1 MATFDGLSEVGS
13 FCSAALS
20 GILVILM
27 AWKKLEKSVGNAVVV
42 DVLALFRSDV
52 FALFHTDVL
61 ALFHT
66 EVLSSVY

>member
-1 MATFDGLSEVGS
+1 MGS

-52 FALFHTDVL
+52 FALFHADVL
-61 ALFHT
+61 AVSH
-66 EVLSSVY
+66 

>member
-1 MATFDGLSEVGS
+1 M
-13 FCSAALS
+13 FCCAFWIRGHLM
-20 GILVILM
+20 M

-66 EVLSSVY
+66 DVLSSVY

>member
-1 MATFDGLSEVGS
+1 MGS

-20 GILVILM
+20 GILVILL

-42 DVLALFRSDV
+42 DVLALFRGDV
-52 FALFHTDVL
+52 FALFHTDIL

-66 EVLSSVY
+66 DVLSSVY

>member
-1 MATFDGLSEVGS
+1 M
-13 FCSAALS
+13 
-20 GILVILM
+20 M
-27 AWKKLEKSVGNAVVV
+27 AWKKLEKSVGNAVVG

-66 EVLSSVY
+66 DVLSSVY

>member
-1 MATFDGLSEVGS
+1 MFCCAFWNFGHFDGVE
-13 FCSAALS
+13 
-20 GILVILM
+20 
-27 AWKKLEKSVGNAVVV
+27 KLEKSVGNAVVV
-42 DVLALFRSDV
+42 DVLALFRGDV

>member
-1 MATFDGLSEVGS
+1 MGS

-42 DVLALFRSDV
+42 DVLALFRGDV
-52 FALFHTDVL
+52 FALFHTDIL
-61 ALFHT
+61 GLFHT
-66 EVLSSVY
+66 DVLSSVY